1 MNSPVP
7 CLRVLIVDD
16 ARSLRGL
23 LRTLLSQNGYEVVG
37 DLNDGSHVL
46 ETVERDRPDLICLD
60 LNMPKVDGMTV
71 LRDLKVSYPEVAV
84 VMMTGDTSPAVYREA
99 TELGA
104 AGFLQKPFSPEQ
116 ILDELGHAATALR
129 LLRQGTGAGADTVP
143 DFVAEPSGRVVI
155 ADDSVAQRHLLR
167 AILENMGLEVAGEAG
182 DGQQAIDIAL
192 REKPDVVCLDV
203 EMPILDGL
211 SALAK
216 LRTLAPALPVM
227 MITSHSD
234 RETVQ
239 QAARA
244 GAKGYIVKP
253 YQPGKVELAIR
264 KLLNL

>member
-1 MNSPVP
+1 MNNPVP
-7 CLRVLIVDD
+7 RLRVLIVDD
-16 ARSLRGL
+16 AKSLRGL
-23 LRTLLSQNGYEVVG
+23 LRTLLNQNGYEVAG
-37 DLNDGSHVL
+37 ELDDGAHVL
-46 ETVERDRPDLICLD
+46 ATVERDRLDLICLD

-71 LRDLKVSYPEVAV
+71 LKDLKARYPEVAV

-104 AGFLQKPFSPEQ
+104 AGFLRKPFSPGD
-116 ILDELGHAATALR
+116 ILDALGHVATALR
-129 LLRQGTGAGADTVP
+129 LLRHKIEAGADEVP

-155 ADDSVAQRHLLR
+155 ADDSVTQRRLLR
-167 AILENMGLEVAGEAG
+167 VILENTGLEVVGEAG

-192 REKPDVVCLDV
+192 REKPDLVCLDV
-203 EMPILDGL
+203 EMPVLDGL
-211 SALAK
+211 LALAK

-239 QAARA
+239 QAAQS
-244 GAKGYIVKP
+244 GARGYIVKP
-253 YQPGKVELAIR
+253 YQPEKVELAIR